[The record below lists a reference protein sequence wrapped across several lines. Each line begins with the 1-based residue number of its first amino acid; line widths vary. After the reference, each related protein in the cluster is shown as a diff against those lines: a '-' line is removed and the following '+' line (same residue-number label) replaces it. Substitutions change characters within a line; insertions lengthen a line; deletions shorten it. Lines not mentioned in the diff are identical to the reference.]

1 MWITRCDHCLRRR
14 EVTMKYVQAIDLAT
28 LLVRCDQQ
36 WDTSIIHGAAR
47 KPCDL
52 VDLIIGYF
60 KIVVT
65 LLVHK
70 AANEL
75 PGNHVLQ
82 AAYLVAIAQILQHDE
97 LAKLLVERH
106 ARHKLLNSR

>member
-1 MWITRCDHCLRRR
+1 MWITRSGHCLRRR
-14 EVTMKYVQAIDLAT
+14 EVTMKDVQAIDLAT

-36 WDTSIIHGAAR
+36 WDMSIIHRAAR
-47 KPCDL
+47 QRCDM
-52 VDLIIGYF
+52 VDLIIGSI

-75 PGNHVLQ
+75 TGNHVLQ
-82 AAYLVAIAQILQHDE
+82 SASLVAIAKILKHDA
-97 LAKLLVERH
+97 LAKLRF
-106 ARHKLLNSR
+106 